1 MIRWNETHSLT
12 HSRSL
17 TVSLTHSLTHSLT
30 AHSVPFASCCLL
42 FVVDCG
48 VHYHSTVLCYV
59 SLRVQYSMWIGACI
73 GPLKT

>member
-42 FVVDCG
+42 LTVVCII
-48 VHYHSTVLCYV
+48 T
-59 SLRVQYSMWIGACI
+59 VQYYVTFLRECSTLCG
-73 GPLKT
+73 